1 MKILFL
7 YPEIQGFSH
16 KPLGP
21 SLLSSILKKNGHTIF
36 YFDSS
41 LYNQDKVLKDWVQD
55 KEIFPLYWFKKI
67 KTNIPRPKTL
77 SVDVIDA
84 FNKYLDECQPELILV
99 STTYVSYQLGVNII
113 SKSNAKKLNVIFGGI
128 QCIIDP
134 EEAISYKNVKYVH
147 IGEGELSLPIIV
159 DKLDKGESI
168 DHCENLWVKK
178 EDGEIIKNPI
188 MKRLEDLDSLPFYDW
203 DLFTDYHYL
212 RPYEGNVYRI
222 GDYAM
227 SRGCVYNC
235 TYCYNQRLADIYN
248 YKRNI
253 VRHYSPERAIEELV
267 YLKERHHITFIK
279 FHDSDFLN
287 VSSAFLDKFSSLYQ
301 KHVSL
306 PNTIAVFI
314 RHVNETKLK
323 FLRRMNTQSISN
335 ALESGSEH
343 LRHELLNRTYT
354 NKEFIEKSKLIKK
367 YGFRL
372 CTSCMIGLP
381 DETREDIMET
391 IHVLREAQIDHA
403 DIGIFFPFPK
413 LPLTDYAISKGHYD
427 KDTDPK
433 QYLFGLESPLKLINI
448 SNEDLISMLRCSMLY
463 FKLPKFL
470 WPFILYAEK
479 FNNTDGIIWKTL
491 RQMFFLKLHYFDM
504 LNIFRKINK

>member
-1 MKILFL
+1 MKILIL

-41 LYNQDKVLKDWVQD
+41 LYNQEKVLNNWLQN
-55 KEIFPLYWFKKI
+55 KELFHLYWFKKI

-84 FNKYLDECQPELILV
+84 FNRYLDECQPELILV
-99 STTYVSYQLGVNII
+99 STTYVSFQLGVNII
-113 SKSNAKKLNVIFGGI
+113 SESNARKSKVIFGGI

-134 EEAISYKNVKYVH
+134 EEAISYKSVNYVH
-147 IGEGELSLPIIV
+147 IGEGEISLPIIV
-159 DKLDKGESI
+159 DKITKGESI

-178 EDGEIIKNPI
+178 ENGEIIKNPT
-188 MKRLEDLDSLPFYDW
+188 MRRLEDLDSLPFYDW

-235 TYCYNQRLADIYN
+235 TYCYNQRLADIYK
-248 YKRNI
+248 YKRNT

-267 YLKERHHITFIK
+267 YLKERHNITFIK

-287 VSSAFLDKFSSLYQ
+287 VSSSFLDKFSSLY
-301 KHVSL
+301 KRHVSL
-306 PNTIAVFI
+306 PNTIAVYI
-314 RHVNETKLK
+314 RHVNEKKLR
-323 FLRRMNTQSISN
+323 FLQRMNTQSISN
-335 ALESGSEH
+335 ALESGSEI
-343 LRHELLNRTYT
+343 LRKRLLNRNYT
-354 NKEFIEKSKLIKK
+354 NKEFIENSQLIKK

-372 CTSCMIGLP
+372 CTACMIGLP
-381 DETREDIMET
+381 DESRNNIMET
-391 IHVLREAQIDHA
+391 IQVLREAKIDHA

-413 LPLTDYAISKGHYD
+413 LPLTDYAISKGYFD
-427 KDTDPK
+427 KDTDLH
-433 QYLFGLESPLKLINI
+433 QYVFGLESPLQLKDI
-448 SNEDLISMLRCSMLY
+448 SNEDLTSILRCSMLY
-463 FKLPKFL
+463 FKLPKIL

-479 FNNTDGIIWKTL
+479 YNNTDGIIWKSL
-491 RQMFFLKLHYFDM
+491 RRLFFLRLHH
-504 LNIFRKINK
+504 L